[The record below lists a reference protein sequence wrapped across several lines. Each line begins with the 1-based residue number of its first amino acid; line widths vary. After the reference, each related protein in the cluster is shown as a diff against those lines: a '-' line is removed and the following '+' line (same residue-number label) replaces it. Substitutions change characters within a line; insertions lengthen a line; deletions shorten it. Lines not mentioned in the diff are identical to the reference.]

1 MNRKRSICLFCG
13 SRMGNQDSFRS
24 AAEEFGAGVGG
35 NGWRLVYGGGGIGL
49 MGIAARAAKAA
60 GGSVFGVIPKHLLG
74 IEAARFD
81 LDALVVT
88 ENMHE
93 RKAVMIANS
102 DAFAALPGGPGTLDE
117 FFEVLTWRQ
126 LGLHEKPIH
135 LLNCGGYW
143 DHLLALTENL
153 AAEGFA
159 GRSLRSYFSVADSVP
174 ELIEGLRSDLP

>member
-1 MNRKRSICLFCG
+1 
-13 SRMGNQDSFRS
+13 MGNHDSFRS
-24 AAEEFGAGVGG
+24 AAEEFGASVGR

-49 MGIAARAAKAA
+49 MGAAAAAAKAA
-60 GGSVFGVIPKHLLG
+60 GGSVFGVIPKHLLDT
-74 IEAARFD
+74 EAARFD
-81 LDALVVT
+81 IDALVVT
-88 ENMHE
+88 ETMHE

-126 LGLHEKPIH
+126 LGLHRKPIH
-135 LLNCGGYW
+135 VLNCGGYW
-143 DHLLALTENL
+143 DGLVALTGNL

-159 GRSLRSYFSVADSVP
+159 GRSLRGYFSVADSVP